1 MGERRVVR
9 VEQLLKEELS
19 TVLQQELKDPRIGFV
34 TVTRVKVSA
43 DLGHAKVFISVMGDT
58 EAKERTMSGAASA
71 AGYIQRVLGSRIK
84 MRSLPR
90 IEFCLD
96 DSVDQG
102 FRIIEILNKIDAE
115 KKHD

>member
-43 DLGHAKVFISVMGDT
+43 DLGHAKAFISVMGDA
-58 EAKERTMSGAASA
+58 EAKERTMSGVASA
-71 AGYIQRVLGSRIK
+71 SGYIQRILGSRIK

-90 IEFCLD
+90 IEFALD

-102 FRIIEILNKIDAE
+102 FRIIELLNKIEAE
-115 KKHD
+115 KEHG

>member
-1 MGERRVVR
+1 MSERRVMR
-9 VEQLLKEELS
+9 VERLLTEELS
-19 TVLQQELKDPRIGFV
+19 KVLQQELKDPRIGFV

-43 DLGHAKVFISVMGDT
+43 DLGHAKAFVSVMGDAET
-58 EAKERTMSGAASA
+58 KERTMQGVVSA

-84 MRSLPR
+84 MKSLPR

-102 FRIIEILNKIDAE
+102 FRIDEILNKIEAE
-115 KKHD
+115 KNHD